1 MIASVLLEEMYYI
14 LKGERAF
21 DEVQYESNLRKMNR
35 KTLNPFSVPN
45 VTLEIETQFKDR
57 CEEIWNAVEHEDE
70 AAASTL
76 FLEIWPEIKEY
87 IVENLYRTTATGV
100 EKATLADV
108 ASATEYEVEL
118 EALLS
123 EIGIV
128 LLNMHRYEECIS
140 FSQDVL
146 ELFSWENDDPDIFK
160 INIGDALAGMDRMDE
175 CDAWYENWLKEEPEN
190 GSCINAYAF
199 THQIRGDLAGAK
211 RIIEEHRLEDG
222 LVGLK
227 YDNFC
232 LRAAEVYSEAGETE
246 KTEHYA
252 QFLKQSQ
259 QLNYKSSWDPFDDG
273 DWKQKPVVKEKLP
286 GRNDPCPCGSG
297 KKYKKCCGK

>member
-1 MIASVLLEEMYYI
+1 MKQNIPDKNPKLGAAMILAVGEQLNSGELPFVNDVFLSLQRKGCNRKQAKTMIASVLLEEMYYI
-14 LKGERAF
+14 LKGERTF

-35 KTLNPFSVPN
+35 KTLNSFSVPN

-57 CEEIWNAVEHEDE
+57 CKDIWNAVEHEDE

-108 ASATEYEVEL
+108 APATEYEVEL
-118 EALLS
+118 EELLS

-146 ELFSWENDDPDIFK
+146 ELFSWDNDDPDIFK

-175 CDAWYENWLKEEPEN
+175 CDAWYEN
-190 GSCINAYAF
+190 
-199 THQIRGDLAGAK
+199 
-211 RIIEEHRLEDG
+211 
-222 LVGLK
+222 
-227 YDNFC
+227 
-232 LRAAEVYSEAGETE
+232 
-246 KTEHYA
+246 
-252 QFLKQSQ
+252 
-259 QLNYKSSWDPFDDG
+259 
-273 DWKQKPVVKEKLP
+273 
-286 GRNDPCPCGSG
+286 
-297 KKYKKCCGK
+297 